1 MFLKVCSNM
10 GIVLPM
16 KVPLRGVPHLSE
28 DDKNSAR
35 KVRVRVERSSAGVKV
50 FRSAR
55 NIYRNLKT
63 DFDKVSL
70 IYDKVYC
77 LKNVGSAKG
86 IKTDSSA
93 WGHA

>member
-1 MFLKVCSNM
+1 MTR
-10 GIVLPM
+10 I
-16 KVPLRGVPHLSE
+16 LR
-28 DDKNSAR
+28 D
-35 KVRVRVERSSAGVKV
+35 KVRVRVKHSSAGVKV

-55 NIYRNLKT
+55 NIHRNLKT

-86 IKTDSSA
+86 IKTDSGA

>member
-1 MFLKVCSNM
+1 
-10 GIVLPM
+10 M

-35 KVRVRVERSSAGVKV
+35 KVRVRVEHSSAGVKV

-55 NIYRNLKT
+55 NIHRNLKT
-63 DFDKVSL
+63 DF
-70 IYDKVYC
+70 DKVYC

-93 WGHA
+93 WEHA